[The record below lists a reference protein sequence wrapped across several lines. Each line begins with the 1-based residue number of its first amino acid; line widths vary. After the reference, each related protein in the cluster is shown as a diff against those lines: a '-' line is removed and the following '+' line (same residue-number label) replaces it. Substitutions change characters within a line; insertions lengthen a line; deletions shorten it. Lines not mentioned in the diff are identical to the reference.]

1 MDYKEY
7 NDYELLS
14 YIEEENEE
22 ANTILFNKYK
32 PLINSIAQKYY
43 KTCRGIEI
51 NDLIQ
56 EGMVGLSYA
65 INTYK
70 DDKDTLFYTY
80 ALTCIERKVLSAVRH
95 NNALKNKAL
104 NDSIS
109 YETEMDD
116 FNFEYILKDNKNP
129 ENMLI
134 EYELQD
140 RIRNIINN
148 ELTDFEK
155 RILELKLKGLNYKEI
170 SELLNIPV
178 KSVDNAIQ
186 RLRTKIKNSL

>member
-22 ANTILFNKYK
+22 ANAILFNKYK

-80 ALTCIERKVLSAVRH
+80 ALSSVRH
-95 NNALKNKAL
+95 NNALKNKEL

-109 YETEMDD
+109 YETEMDYL
-116 FNFEYILKDNKNP
+116 NFEYILKDNKNP

-148 ELTDFEK
+148 ELTEFERK
-155 RILELKLKGLNYKEI
+155 ILELKLKGLNYKEI

-186 RLRTKIKNSL
+186 RLRTKIKKSL